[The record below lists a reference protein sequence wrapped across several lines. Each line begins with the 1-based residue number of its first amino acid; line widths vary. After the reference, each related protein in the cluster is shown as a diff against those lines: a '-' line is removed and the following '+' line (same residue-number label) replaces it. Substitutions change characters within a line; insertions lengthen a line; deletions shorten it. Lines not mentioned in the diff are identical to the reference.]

1 MEATSA
7 RKHVEHVD
15 VETAETIEEGGHI
28 DTKVFNMEVQK
39 LRWLSL
45 ITIGLVLFGGCLN
58 VVMLGSGMRGT
69 TWHINHN
76 DVENSNPPKM
86 FPQLKSCAHDESWL
100 VEHDENGNIQ
110 ESIVDQDETI
120 MMLDSI
126 KDGVSEFVSR
136 EAGHFEFIKV
146 ITLDEVTS
154 DGSRDYFP
162 LRATESDGRLNQNI
176 VILCRD
182 EPAIANFNN
191 SSRCHMFIPIG
202 GPDEHEYSTQIHLA
216 DSAQKGMAYQISIS
230 TELPD
235 LDLGDDNGNVTDGST
250 TGRQLADSD
259 GNPNVRRLRFAIIY
273 YPGEC
278 MCKET
283 CQYWGWHKGWCYT
296 SSTVQRWW
304 PHAYISNCHGD
315 RIAEDANDGWYH
327 GKLWSDAARNC

>member
-15 VETAETIEEGGHI
+15 IENVDIKTTETIEEGGHI

-45 ITIGLVLFGGCLN
+45 ITIGLMLFGGCLN

-76 DVENSNPPKM
+76 EVENSNPPKM
-86 FPQLKSCAHDESWL
+86 FPQLKSCAHNESWL
-100 VEHDENGNIQ
+100 AEHDENGNIQ

-146 ITLDEVTS
+146 IRLDEVTS

-162 LRATESDGRLNQNI
+162 LRATESDGRLNQHI

-182 EPAIANFNN
+182 EPA
-191 SSRCHMFIPIG
+191 SRCHMFIPVG
-202 GPDEHEYSTQIHLA
+202 KPDEHEYSTQIHLA

-230 TELPD
+230 TELSD
-235 LDLGDDNGNVTDGST
+235 LDLDDDNGNVTDGST

-259 GNPNVRRLRFAIIY
+259 GNPNVRRLWGIVWNK
-273 YPGEC
+273 GK
-278 MCKET
+278 CK
-283 CQYWGWHKGWCYT
+283 CDSSCYYWGWHKGWCYT
-296 SSTVQRWW
+296 SRRSSWW
-304 PHAYISNCHGD
+304 PHGTSYTCHGD
-315 RIAEDANDGWYH
+315 RIAADANDGWYH
-327 GKLWSDAARNC
+327 GRLWSDAAENC